1 MPTPNSKPKK
11 DNKFQPPFT
20 RAHSTLQ
27 KDAEIQEALP
37 DRRLLVTL
45 PAGEKVLRLGGQLK
59 CLPCLI
65 AKKGAVLP
73 VLNFFLTVV
82 CH

>member
-1 MPTPNSKPKK
+1 MPSPKSKPRE
-11 DNKFQPPFT
+11 DNKFQPLFT
-20 RAHSTLQ
+20 RAQSTLQ
-27 KDAEIQEALP
+27 KDAEIQETRH
-37 DRRLLVTL
+37 DSRLLVTL
-45 PAGEKVLRLGGQLK
+45 PAGEKVLRLGGQRK
-59 CLPCLI
+59 CLPCLT